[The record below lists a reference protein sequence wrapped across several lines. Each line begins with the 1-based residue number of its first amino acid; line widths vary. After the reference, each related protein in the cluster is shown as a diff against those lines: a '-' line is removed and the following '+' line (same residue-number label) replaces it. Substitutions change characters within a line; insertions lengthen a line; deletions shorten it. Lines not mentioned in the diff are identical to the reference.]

1 MINSEA
7 FKVSVVVPAYNEQD
21 NVPVLVE
28 ELHNILKQYNDY
40 EIIVVNDGSKDNTL
54 GVLKKLHHENN
65 RVHYVSLSRNF
76 GHQYA
81 LKAGLDIATGD
92 CVISMDADMQ
102 HPPRLIPQMIEEWQK
117 GYDIVY
123 TVRHDS
129 GTESV
134 FKRSTSCLF
143 YKFFDAL
150 TGLKLPTGA
159 ADFRLLDRK
168 VVDILKN
175 MSEKA
180 LFLRGLIFWM
190 GYRQKAI
197 DYQVQPRF
205 AGRSSYNFKKML
217 GLALVGATSF
227 SIKPL
232 RLAIYL
238 GFLTAALGCLFTAY
252 VLCMK
257 LFGGEVISGW
267 ASIMCV
273 LLILGGTQL
282 VIMGIIGEYIGR
294 IFIEMK
300 NRPSYIVDET
310 SFKQN

>member
-1 MINSEA
+1 MKSKT
-7 FKVSVVVPAYNEQD
+7 FKVSVVIPAYNEQD
-21 NVPVLVE
+21 NVCVLADA
-28 ELHNILKQYNDY
+28 LHQILGQYDDY
-40 EIIVVNDGSKDNTL
+40 EIIIVNDGSKDDTL
-54 GVLKKLHHENN
+54 VVLKKLHHENN
-65 RVHYVSLSRNF
+65 RLHYISLSRNF

-81 LKAGLDIATGD
+81 LKAGLDMASGD

-102 HPPRLIPQMIEEWQK
+102 HPPLLIPQMIEEWQK
-117 GYDIVY
+117 GFDIVY

-129 GTESV
+129 GTEGV
-134 FKRSTSCLF
+134 FKRFTSRLF

-150 TGLKLPTGA
+150 TGLKLPTGV

-168 VVDILKN
+168 VVDVLKN

-180 LFLRGLIFWM
+180 LFLRGIVFWM

-197 DYQVQPRF
+197 DYEVQPRH
-205 AGRSSYNFKKML
+205 AGKSSYNLKKML
-217 GLALVGATSF
+217 GLALAGATSF
-227 SIKPL
+227 SVKPL

-238 GFLTAALGCLFTAY
+238 GFLTAALGCLLTAY
-252 VLCMK
+252 VLYMK
-257 LFGGEVISGW
+257 LFGGSVITGW

-273 LLILGGTQL
+273 LLILGGAQL

-310 SFKQN
+310 SLK